1 MAPVLQ
7 RLAKNVIMVNGFTEH
22 MAIKNKDATSKHA
35 KIITLTQRKCT
46 LVQNVSKAVAKA

>member
-7 RLAKNVIMVNGFTEH
+7 HLAKNLVMVNNLTEH
-22 MAIKNKDATSKHA
+22 MAVNKDATSKHA
-35 KIITLTQRKCT
+35 KIITLAQLKCT